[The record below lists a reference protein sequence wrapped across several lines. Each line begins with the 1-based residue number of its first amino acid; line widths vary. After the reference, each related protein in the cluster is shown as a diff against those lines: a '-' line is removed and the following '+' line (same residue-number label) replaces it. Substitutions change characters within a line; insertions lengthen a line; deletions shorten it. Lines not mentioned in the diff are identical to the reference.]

1 VKTEGDPPRRRGV
14 KKDKG
19 AVARAEPVVE
29 TKSSIFIFAL
39 LCSALVF
46 FLWRPSS
53 FLCPTARLLLR
64 ASLFLAFSVFLEK
77 TKRRAW
83 SLFFLVDR
91 SLFTVEL
98 HNLESK
104 IASCFKSCSRPLKYK
119 GMKRVL
125 VHLFTSK
132 PLVYISF
139 LILAE

>member
-1 VKTEGDPPRRRGV
+1 VKTEGDPPRRRGA

-29 TKSSIFIFAL
+29 TKSSVFIFAL
-39 LCSALVF
+39 LCSRLLSVEAVF
-46 FLWRPSS
+46 FLVPYRSATFAGLS
-53 FLCPTARLLLR
+53 FPCI
-64 ASLFLAFSVFLEK
+64 FGVFGKDEK
-77 TKRRAW
+77 KGLV
-83 SLFFLVDR
+83 SFFLVDR
-91 SLFTVEL
+91 SLFTVKL
-98 HNLESK
+98 HNLKSK